1 MALDKEVSSQPFK
14 GDFEL
19 TLCEEKLYENEK
31 KIFSSISSLPNL
43 FSFFFLYFFFDPS
56 AFPIISRVVVLP
68 K

>member
-43 FSFFFLYFFFDPS
+43 FSFFFSLLFFRPVCVSNYFKGGS
-56 AFPIISRVVVLP
+56 SS
-68 K
+68 

>member
-14 GDFEL
+14 DFEL

-43 FSFFFLYFFFDPS
+43 FSFFFFFTFFS
-56 AFPIISRVVVLP
+56 TRLRFQSFQGW
-68 K
+68 